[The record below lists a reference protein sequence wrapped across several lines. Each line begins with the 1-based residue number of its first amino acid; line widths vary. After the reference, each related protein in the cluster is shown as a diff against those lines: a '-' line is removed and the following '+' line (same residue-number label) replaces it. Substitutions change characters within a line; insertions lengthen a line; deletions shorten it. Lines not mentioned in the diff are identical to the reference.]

1 MGESGMMHISVGNSK
16 MGPIPSFSLPPI
28 ATCRC
33 GVPCAKRC
41 YARLFHKSVLNGYDE
56 NFELAHHLLRLE
68 NELNTWFSLHKTV
81 KIFRIHVSG
90 DYFSVPYLKM
100 WIRIAR
106 NHKDIQFFSFSK
118 QWDVVRQSVAWP
130 HNLPKNFTLILSAWM
145 PIGDRDVWMP
155 PKDLFDNYPIAY
167 VIDPKKRAE
176 QMVALEKVIGTR
188 RLLRTQECT
197 GNCEACGLCFRR
209 RKKDGDILFSLH

>member
-1 MGESGMMHISVGNSK
+1 MMHISVGNSK

-28 ATCRC
+28 TTCRC

-41 YARLFHKSVLNGYDE
+41 YVRRFHKHVLDAFEE
-56 NFELAHHLLRLE
+56 NLEVAQNLIRLE
-68 NELNTWFSLHKTV
+68 NELNTWFSLHKVV

-118 QWDVVRQSVAWP
+118 QWDVVRQSITWP
-130 HNLPKNFTLILSAWM
+130 HNLPKNFTMILSAWM

-167 VIDPKKRAE
+167 VIDPKNTAE
-176 QMVALEKVIGTR
+176 QMIGTR
-188 RLLRTQECT
+188 RLLRTQECM
-197 GNCEACGLCFRR
+197 GNCEACGLCFHR